1 MNAVAPNQI
10 GNQIGAMLR
19 EWRGRRRL
27 SQLDLALEAEISPKH
42 LSFLETGRAKP
53 SREMILHLAEQLE
66 IPLRERNELLTAAGF
81 AAMFPERSLNDETL
95 QAARQT
101 IEVILHGH
109 EPNPALA
116 VDRHWNLLTANRAVS
131 VMLQGVNPTLL
142 QPPIN
147 VLRLG
152 VHPEGLAPSILNF
165 SEWRAHLL
173 ERLRRQIEIT
183 ADPRL
188 LALETELK
196 SYPAP
201 KTSERLKPVEAS
213 HIAIPL
219 RLRVQEAELSFISTI
234 TIFGNPVDITLAE
247 LAIESFFP
255 ADPATAQWLRQVM
268 PRESPATAI

>member
-81 AAMFPERSLNDETL
+81 AAMFPERSLNDEAL

-101 IEVILHGH
+101 IEVILQGH

-152 VHPEGLAPSILNF
+152 VGRLGEERMSVPA
-165 SEWRAHLL
+165 
-173 ERLRRQIEIT
+173 RLRT
-183 ADPRL
+183 
-188 LALETELK
+188 
-196 SYPAP
+196 
-201 KTSERLKPVEAS
+201 V
-213 HIAIPL
+213 
-219 RLRVQEAELSFISTI
+219 
-234 TIFGNPVDITLAE
+234 
-247 LAIESFFP
+247 
-255 ADPATAQWLRQVM
+255 
-268 PRESPATAI
+268 

>member
-10 GNQIGAMLR
+10 GTQIGSMLR

-27 SQLDLALEAEISPKH
+27 SQLDLALDAEISPKH

-53 SREMILHLAEQLE
+53 SREMILHLAEQLA

-81 AAMFPERSLNDETL
+81 AAVFPERSLNDDAL

-101 IEVILHGH
+101 IDLILQGH

-116 VDRHWNLLTANRAVS
+116 VDRHWNLLATNRAVGLL
-131 VMLQGVNPTLL
+131 LQGVNPTLMH
-142 QPPIN
+142 PPVN

-152 VHPEGLAPSILNF
+152 LHPEGIAPNIVNF

-173 ERLRRQIEIT
+173 ERLRRQIELT
-183 ADPRL
+183 ADPGL

-196 SYPAP
+196 SYAVP
-201 KTSERLKPVEAS
+201 KTMERHNCVDAS

-219 RLRVQEAELSFISTI
+219 RMRVQDAELSFISTI
-234 TIFGNPVDITLAE
+234 TIFGNPIDITLAE

-255 ADPATAQWLRQVM
+255 ADQFTTQWLRK
-268 PRESPATAI
+268 TLAIS